1 MLYVKNQ
8 TLHGVFLTRE
18 RARLDELTRL
28 LDRGLLKPRVEK
40 VLPLAQAAEAH
51 RRLDSGH
58 GRGKIVLRVAA

>member
-1 MLYVKNQ
+1 MLYVRNQ

-18 RARLDELTRL
+18 RSRLDDLAKLVEH
-28 LDRGLLKPRVEK
+28 GKVKPRVEK

-58 GRGKIVLRVAA
+58 GRGKIVLRVGA